1 MTTVE
6 ACHAA
11 LQDQRDPTNWYCVG
25 INSEKKLEIQGK
37 GEGGLDEL
45 RGMFQHDQV
54 QFGCCTIFGVDIRNG
69 VISRR
74 EKVSRPPLEE
84 GAYLIIFVFCAVAI
98 ACLYRGVIS
107 HGAAQ

>member
-45 RGMFQHDQV
+45 RGMFQSLHGDPV
-54 QFGCCTIFGVDIRNG
+54 VLEALPCRIPFWNWRLLR
-69 VISRR
+69 IS
-74 EKVSRPPLEE
+74 
-84 GAYLIIFVFCAVAI
+84 
-98 ACLYRGVIS
+98 
-107 HGAAQ
+107 